1 MSVNLLFVCGTGVAT
16 STAVA
21 QTVTKY
27 LKERGVKD
35 IKYKQTNIS
44 SVQSNVQGVDLVVST
59 TNIPYDIAPPIINGL
74 PILTGANQDKTLEKI
89 YNILTK
95 ERE

>member
-27 LKERGVKD
+27 LKEKGIKD
-35 IKYKQTNIS
+35 LKYKQTNVS
-44 SVQSNVQGVDLVVST
+44 SVQSNVEGVDLVVST
-59 TNIPYDIAPPIINGL
+59 TNIPYDITPPVVNGL
-74 PILTGANQDKTLEKI
+74 PILTGANQNKTLEEI
-89 YNILTK
+89 YNILMRG
-95 ERE
+95 RE

>member
-27 LKERGVKD
+27 LKEKGVKD
-35 IKYKQTNIS
+35 LKYKQTNVS
-44 SVQSNVQGVDLVVST
+44 SVQSNVEGVDLVVST
-59 TNIPYDIAPPIINGL
+59 TNIPYDITPPVVNGL
-74 PILTGANQDKTLEKI
+74 PILTGANQNKTLEEI
-89 YNILTK
+89 YNILMRG
-95 ERE
+95 RE